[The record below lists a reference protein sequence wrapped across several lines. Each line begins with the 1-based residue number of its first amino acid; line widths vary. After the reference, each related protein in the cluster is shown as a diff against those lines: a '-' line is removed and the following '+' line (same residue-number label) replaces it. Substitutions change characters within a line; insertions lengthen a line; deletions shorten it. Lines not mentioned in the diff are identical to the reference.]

1 MAKLPQ
7 YQIIGVIEI
16 DNGNKELDSPII
28 QIKTTFLDVI
38 NELVEVEILH
48 TATQGS
54 VEQKHSSMESI
65 SSVNVYNGK
74 KLDLALVMEEVLLL
88 PQYSG
93 AVEI

>member
-1 MAKLPQ
+1 M
-7 YQIIGVIEI
+7 
-16 DNGNKELDSPII
+16 
-28 QIKTTFLDVI
+28 
-38 NELVEVEILH
+38 
-48 TATQGS
+48 QGA
-54 VEQKHSSMESI
+54 VAQLHSSNETI